1 MKLDICK
8 DFTVTPTA
16 TGLLV
21 VTPLEYDDHDH
32 IVVYADRQASGG
44 WRVHDNGDAALR
56 LMFDSIDPDAP
67 RIQSWLA
74 EHAGQVSWNERL
86 AQLECADVPEESLVF
101 AAFKVAQSAAQMQA
115 MTAIRRG
122 RVGTRSLR
130 LKMWQ
135 RGHTGGD
142 TPSPNLFLADCL
154 FLTAQPVAVIIAG
167 STERLLEAEL
177 AWSHLRQIGD
187 PTRVIAVIEE
197 AKQVGLK
204 QKARADYFTDKTYEY
219 RDFEGAFREAMKQTV
234 SVH

>member
-101 AAFKVAQSAAQMQA
+101 AAFKVAQSAAQKMCIRDSNEKQA
-115 MTAIRRG
+115 DLHAWIKVRIPVEENGVKVEKLIETTVG
-122 RVGTRSLR
+122 RV
-130 LKMWQ
+130 
-135 RGHTGGD
+135 
-142 TPSPNLFLADCL
+142 LFNQVVPEEYGLINQL
-154 FLTAQPVAVIIAG
+154 LTKKSIRDI
-167 STERLLEAEL
+167 
-177 AWSHLRQIGD
+177 IGD
-187 PTRVIAVIEE
+187 LLKKTGT
-197 AKQVGLK
+197 AKACLLYTSRCV
-204 QKARADYFTDKTYEY
+204 
-219 RDFEGAFREAMKQTV
+219 
-234 SVH
+234 